1 MEQMLLRYT
10 IILKNKSIVISI
22 LYGFLFLC
30 VSLVINYYAS
40 VYATMKASNTVT
52 DLILNNIPI
61 INFDKIY
68 TEGFLLFELFIAFI
82 LLHEPKRFPFAL
94 KTISLFILI
103 RSAFIILTHLA
114 PPPTDLSGISADSL
128 SSKINFSADLFFS
141 GHAGLPF
148 LLALVFWD
156 IPWLKWTFLSLSL
169 IFAFTV
175 LLGHHHYSIDVFA
188 AYFITYGIFKIAER
202 FFERFDIISS

>member
-1 MEQMLLRYT
+1 MEQIFYRYKVVLKDRN
-10 IILKNKSIVISI
+10 IIISM
-22 LYGFLFLC
+22 LYGFLFLSF
-30 VSLVINYYAS
+30 SLVINYYAS
-40 VYATMKASNTVT
+40 VYATIMASNTVT
-52 DLILNNIPI
+52 DLILNNMPI

-82 LLHEPKRFPFAL
+82 LLHEPKKIPFAL
-94 KTISLFILI
+94 KTIALFILI
-103 RSAFIILTHLA
+103 RSAFIVLTHLA
-114 PPPTDLSGISADSL
+114 PPPTDLSGIGVDSL
-128 SSKINFSADLFFS
+128 SNKINFSADLFFS

-156 IPWLKWTFLSLSL
+156 IPWLKWTFLSLSI

-202 FFERFDIISS
+202 FFERFDNI